1 MFSILDKLPQVL
13 LVVNRLKI
21 FEEVERY
28 FQSPSEVVDRIFE
41 EFIGDLKMEMKSSVL
56 GNSELISLLYTLVS
70 GSILI
75 GEKR

>member
-28 FQSPSEVVDRIFE
+28 FQSPSEVVERIFE
-41 EFIGDLKMEMKSSVL
+41 EFIEDLKMEMKSSVL

>member
-1 MFSILDKLPQVL
+1 ML

-41 EFIGDLKMEMKSSVL
+41 EFIEDLKMEMKSSVL
-56 GNSELISLLYTLVS
+56 RNSELISLLYTLVS

-75 GEKR
+75 GVET

>member
-41 EFIGDLKMEMKSSVL
+41 EFIEDLKMEMKSSVL
-56 GNSELISLLYTLVS
+56 RNSELISLLYTLVS

>member
-28 FQSPSEVVDRIFE
+28 FQSPSEVVERIFE
-41 EFIGDLKMEMKSSVL
+41 EFIEDLKMEMKSSVL
-56 GNSELISLLYTLVS
+56 RNSELISLLYTLVS

>member
-56 GNSELISLLYTLVS
+56 RNSELISLLYTLVS
-70 GSILI
+70 GNILI
-75 GEKR
+75 GVET